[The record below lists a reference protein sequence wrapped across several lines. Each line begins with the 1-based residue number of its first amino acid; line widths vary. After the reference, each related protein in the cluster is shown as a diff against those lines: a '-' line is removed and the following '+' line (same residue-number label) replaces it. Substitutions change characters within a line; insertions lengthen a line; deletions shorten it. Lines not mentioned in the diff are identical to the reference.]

1 MDVKLL
7 FFAAVLVG
15 SVWVV
20 GHAAQD
26 DRVEGVAIGRVLCA
40 VWLWCAMP
48 WIYEPLSPAGLI
60 YRGGGT
66 FITHEQTWAFAD
78 AIGSVAVLR
87 LGRDRWWAWIIWA
100 CFIGML
106 LSHLVR
112 ATLDVPPEAY
122 RSGLDAAFVTQLA
135 VLFLLGEGG
144 VRARLSRGLA
154 RLRRAVLP
162 RVAPHLEA

>member
-1 MDVKLL
+1 MDGKLL
-7 FFAAVLVG
+7 FFAALIGVAL
-15 SVWVV
+15 WVV
-20 GHAAQD
+20 RHAAQD
-26 DRVEGVAIGRVLCA
+26 DRVEGMAIGRVLCA

-78 AIGSVAVLR
+78 MIGSVAVLL
-87 LGRDRWWAWIIWA
+87 LGRDRWCAWIIWA

-112 ATLDVPPEAY
+112 AMLDVPNEAY
-122 RSGLDAAFVTQLA
+122 QAGLDAAFVAQLA

-144 VRARLSRGLA
+144 VRARLSRGVA
-154 RLRRAVLP
+154 RLRRAFLS